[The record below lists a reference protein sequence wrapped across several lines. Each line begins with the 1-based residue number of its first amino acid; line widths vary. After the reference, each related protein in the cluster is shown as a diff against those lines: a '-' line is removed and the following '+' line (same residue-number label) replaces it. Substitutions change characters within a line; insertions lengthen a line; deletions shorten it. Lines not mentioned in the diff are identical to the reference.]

1 MVNVDVGGLGIDGAT
16 FTRQLD
22 ALGVRGLA
30 GMGTVVRF
38 VTYRGIT
45 EQDVVDAA
53 SAVEMMVAAR
63 PWGEAVA
70 ATT

>member
-1 MVNVDVGGLGIDGAT
+1 
-16 FTRQLD
+16 
-22 ALGVRGLA
+22 
-30 GMGTVVRF
+30 MGTVVRF